1 MAALLAAGAFAWW
14 ALGPSATPPD
24 LPGPAA
30 VAAEATEPLVT
41 VTKPQAATEPV
52 AFYKGQ
58 PVRPAGSGD
67 VEHTEGM
74 LPHAITP
81 THERIY
87 RENQLIGNLNGAMD
101 VKDTAG
107 LRELLEQ
114 YRDEYPED
122 AHVLADGY
130 ELIAN
135 CLEHPGAETRA
146 AFTSNPSRFSAPVS
160 SPMTQFAAIFGAAL
174 VAFATASK

>member
-1 MAALLAAGAFAWW
+1 MVAVLAAGVLAWW
-14 ALGPSATPPD
+14 ALRPSATPAD
-24 LPGPAA
+24 VAGPGS
-30 VAAEATEPLVT
+30 VAQAPEQALTTVVKQAETTPINY
-41 VTKPQAATEPV
+41 
-52 AFYKGQ
+52 YKGQ

-67 VEHTEGM
+67 VEHAEGM

-101 VKDTAG
+101 VKDAAG
-107 LRELLEQ
+107 LRELLKQ

-130 ELIAN
+130 ELIAS

-146 AFTSNPSRFSAPVS
+146 VAQRYYDEQLDSGLRRYIRRHCLEASNP
-160 SPMTQFAAIFGAAL
+160 
-174 VAFATASK
+174 